1 MTWFEERLPE
11 TSDAFVELRDTIFND
26 GALDVKTK
34 ELIAIATGGLM
45 RCKSCVKI
53 HSKRAKEHGATEDE
67 IAEAISA
74 AMFVAAGSQLHWTK
88 AYDKIMKW
96 QNTFE

>member
-1 MTWFEERLPE
+1 MAWFKERLPE
-11 TSDAFVELRDTIFND
+11 TSDAFVELRETIFKD

-34 ELIAIATGGLM
+34 ELIAIVTGGLM
-45 RCKSCVKI
+45 RCESCVKA
-53 HSKRAKEHGATEDE
+53 HSKRAKEYGATEDE

-88 AYDKIMKW
+88 TYEDILK
-96 QNTFE
+96 